1 MLGPSE
7 RNPWYR
13 PPLARQGNRSDRVLF
28 ESIGRTL
35 NAWEQIESELAHLYS
50 AFLTGDRFDMSANL
64 AYGEPNT
71 IPLRLAKLHRVAKPH
86 WVQHPSQ
93 EIEAEFERLSDLVD
107 RYSARRNDI
116 AHGIARPFQWIVTP
130 NLEGLVMIS
139 SRHSAWCVIPPHY
152 RPKTEPGA
160 YPAYLLTSREI
171 NAFGAVFLKVTH
183 ALSNLSL
190 WVIQHVPVPLGDIRP
205 VPGSLPY
212 LVPVPRILRGQ
223 RRPYQSIL
231 E

>member
-1 MLGPSE
+1 MAE
-7 RNPWYR
+7 RNPWDR

-50 AFLTGDRFDMSANL
+50 ALLTGDRFDLPANL
-64 AYGEPNT
+64 AYGVPNT
-71 IPLRLAKLHRVAKPH
+71 IRLRLAGLQRVAKAH
-86 WVQHPSQ
+86 WVQRPSQ

-107 RYSARRNDI
+107 RYSDRRNDI

-130 NLEGLVMIS
+130 NLEGLVMIP
-139 SRHSAWCVIPPHY
+139 SRNSAWYVIPPHY

-171 NAFGAVFLKVTH
+171 NAFGAVFLKITH

-190 WVIQHVPVPLGDIRP
+190 WTIQHVPVPSGGIRP
-205 VPGSLPY
+205 VPSALPY
-212 LVPVPRILRGQ
+212 RVPVPRILR
-223 RRPYQSIL
+223 